1 MTGGHVHG
9 GSASPPPAER
19 ASSSRLLVTLGGA
32 GAVAGALIVLVFAAT
47 SPAIEAHRAERLDNA
62 IREVLREPDR
72 YDTMYVTGARMSGDA
87 NPDAERVYLG
97 RDISGRPTGFAI
109 VSGAPGFADMIEVIF
124 GYDPTTKTLLGM
136 KVLESKETPGLGDR
150 IEKDTVWVAQFVGV
164 ESPLEP
170 VRTGRGTGKPTEVD
184 LITGATISS
193 RTIVRIINEALERLG
208 PALESRGGTPP

>member
-1 MTGGHVHG
+1 
-9 GSASPPPAER
+9 
-19 ASSSRLLVTLGGA
+19 
-32 GAVAGALIVLVFAAT
+32 
-47 SPAIEAHRAERLDNA
+47 
-62 IREVLREPDR
+62 
-72 YDTMYVTGARMSGDA
+72 
-87 NPDAERVYLG
+87 
-97 RDISGRPTGFAI
+97 
-109 VSGAPGFADMIEVIF
+109 VIF